1 MRHTVS
7 DCVPFEPNSKLN
19 GVEHWVEGE
28 FLGVS
33 TDSEWAESRMAV
45 ALISFSARLSHAS
58 KNDDVLPST
67 VTNITN

>member
-1 MRHTVS
+1 MGLNIGLKVS
-7 DCVPFEPNSKLN
+7 
-19 GVEHWVEGE
+19 